1 MTRVVLMV
9 VSVCI
14 LGAFGGALSAGTM
27 RNASVETLSPST
39 MMKDTRSLPVEAFD
53 AV

>member
-9 VSVCI
+9 ACVLI
-14 LGAFGGALSAGTM
+14 LGAFGGALSAGTP
-27 RNASVETLSPST
+27 RHASVETLSPSA